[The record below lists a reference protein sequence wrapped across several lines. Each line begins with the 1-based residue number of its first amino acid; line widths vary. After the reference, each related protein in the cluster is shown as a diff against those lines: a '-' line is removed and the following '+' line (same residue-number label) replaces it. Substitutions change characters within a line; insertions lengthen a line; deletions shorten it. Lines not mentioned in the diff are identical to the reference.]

1 MLEDLTPNRL
11 TEYLYILSDKFSTF
25 YTNCHVRLHSF
36 LAALPAVFCL
46 SNSQLALLRVTIGL
60 ARRRAKRQVQGSI
73 LSESRP
79 DFPVLAHLSNQS
91 YLVNLTTS

>member
-25 YTNCHVRLHSF
+25 YTNCHVSLHSS

-46 SNSQLALLRVTIGL
+46 SNPQLAPSWITIGVV
-60 ARRRAKRQVQGSI
+60 RRRVKRQALG
-73 LSESRP
+73 
-79 DFPVLAHLSNQS
+79 
-91 YLVNLTTS
+91 LVVVGQIFRFGLICPT